1 MRSER
6 DAESSGGVSD
16 DDFADPLDSAADAAT
31 IALRDA
37 EAAAESAADTNLA
50 AGEAATAT
58 AEVARQASV
67 ATATAV
73 AAAASSTAQL
83 AAQTA
88 AAVEA
93 EAVNRAADVA
103 MSAENARDTIAGAL
117 PDDADRDDAS
127 RAAHAVAVTVAA
139 DVVARSMATESAAAL
154 VAAAVTTAANTAF
167 VAARSAAATVELA
180 ADMAAASGRVVA
192 ASSGVTEVATNVA
205 VRSATQVA
213 DLAPRLRAVAALRRV
228 RLAPNP
234 LVAELTG
241 ALARAELR
249 LHYQPIYNMQT
260 GALTAVEALLR
271 WQHPLR
277 GLLTPAVF
285 LKLAESHPDL
295 VTPVGDW
302 VLATAVAEAQTWRR
316 SLGAAAPKMWV
327 NISCDQLGTGH
338 LPALVERLLS
348 TAGLAPS
355 ALGME
360 VTERQ
365 LVVIAGE
372 AGHDLLDLRDLGV
385 SLAVDDFGTGYA
397 SLDYLRLQIFDEIKI
412 DRSFVAGLGEDRTDT
427 AVTSSIIA
435 LAQSL
440 DLNVVAEGVETQDQ
454 YDRLKE
460 LGCAMCQG
468 YFLHRPASPTV
479 VGRLLGVLPDGDS
492 GSELDA
498 GRPTSTEA

>member
-1 MRSER
+1 LSEGSGDPIGYER
-6 DAESSGGVSD
+6 DAESPAEVRD
-16 DDFADPLDSAADAAT
+16 DDLADPLDSAADAAT

-37 EAAAESAADTNLA
+37 VAAAESAADTHLA
-50 AGEAATAT
+50 AGVAATAT
-58 AEVARQASV
+58 AEVARHASL

-73 AAAASSTAQL
+73 AATASSTAQL

-103 MSAENARDTIAGAL
+103 MSAENARDTVAGAL
-117 PDDADRDDAS
+117 PDDTDRGDAR
-127 RAAHAVAVTVAA
+127 RAAHAVAETVAA
-139 DVVARSMATESAAAL
+139 EVVARSMATESAAAL
-154 VAAAVTTAANTAF
+154 VAAAVTAAADAAF
-167 VAARSAAATVELA
+167 AAAESAAATVELA

-192 ASSGVTEVATNVA
+192 TSMAVTELAANVA
-205 VRSATQVA
+205 VRSATRVA

-228 RLAPNP
+228 SLAPHP
-234 LVAELTG
+234 LVAELTA

-249 LHYQPIYNMQT
+249 LHYQPIYQMRT

-271 WQHPLR
+271 WQHPVR
-277 GLLTPAVF
+277 GLLTPAAF
-285 LKLAESHPDL
+285 LDLAEAHPDL
-295 VTPVGDW
+295 VTPIGDW
-302 VLATAVAEAQTWRR
+302 VLTTAVAEAQTWRR

-327 NISCDQLGTGH
+327 NMSCDQLGTGH
-338 LPALVERLLS
+338 VPALVERLLS

-365 LVVIAGE
+365 LVVMAGE
-372 AGHDLLDLRDLGV
+372 AGQDLLDLRDLGV

-397 SLDYLRLQIFDEIKI
+397 SLDYLRWQTFDEIKI
-412 DRSFVAGLGEDRTDT
+412 DRSFVSGLGRERTDT
-427 AVTSSIIA
+427 AITSSIIA
-435 LAQSL
+435 LAESL

-454 YDRLKE
+454 YDRLKQ

-468 YFLHRPASPTV
+468 YFLHRPASPEV
-479 VGRLLGVLPDGDS
+479 VGRLLGVLPDT
-492 GSELDA
+492 DA
-498 GRPTSTEA
+498 V

>member
-1 MRSER
+1 MTDRGYSKRSER
-6 DAESSGGVSD
+6 DAESPAEALAD
-16 DDFADPLDSAADAAT
+16 DLADPLDTAADAAT

-37 EAAAESAADTNLA
+37 VSAAESAADTNLA

-58 AEVARQASV
+58 AEVARRTSAI
-67 ATATAV
+67 TATAV

-88 AAVEA
+88 AAVEVG
-93 EAVNRAADVA
+93 AVNRAADVA
-103 MSAENARDTIAGAL
+103 MSAESARDTVASTL
-117 PDDADRDDAS
+117 PHDADRGDAR
-127 RAAHAVAVTVAA
+127 RAADAVAETVAA
-139 DVVARSMATESAAAL
+139 DVVARSMATEHAAAL
-154 VAAAVTTAANTAF
+154 VAAAVAAAANTAF
-167 VAARSAAATVELA
+167 LAARSAAATVELA

-192 ASSGVTEVATNVA
+192 TSSGVTEAAANVA
-205 VRSATQVA
+205 VRSAARVA

-228 RLAPNP
+228 SLAPDP
-234 LVAELTG
+234 LVAELTA
-241 ALARAELR
+241 ALAHAELR
-249 LHYQPIYNMQT
+249 LHYQPIYHMQT

-271 WQHPLR
+271 WQHPLQ

-285 LKLAESHPDL
+285 LDLAETHPDL

-302 VLATAVAEAQTWRR
+302 VLATAVAEAQIWRQ

-338 LPALVERLLS
+338 VPALVERLLS

-372 AGHDLLDLRDLGV
+372 AGQDLLDLRDLGV

-397 SLDYLRLQIFDEIKI
+397 SLDYLRWQVFDEIKV
-412 DRSFVAGLGEDRTDT
+412 DRSFVAGIGRDRTDT

-454 YDRLKE
+454 YDQLKR
-460 LGCAMCQG
+460 LGCAMSQG
-468 YFLHRPASPTV
+468 YFLHRPAAPEV
-479 VGRLLGVLPDGDS
+479 VRRLLGVMPDD
-492 GSELDA
+492 
-498 GRPTSTEA
+498 EAV